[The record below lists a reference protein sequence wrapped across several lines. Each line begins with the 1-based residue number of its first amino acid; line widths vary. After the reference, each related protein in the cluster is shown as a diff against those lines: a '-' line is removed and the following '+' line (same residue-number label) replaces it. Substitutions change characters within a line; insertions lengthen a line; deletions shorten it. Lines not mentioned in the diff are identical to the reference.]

1 MEIALLTI
9 GLILVVFIAFHL
21 RPLRENEI
29 NVLSEK
35 RRNKEIIKYFSFDI
49 HEYSVNKNFKKS
61 MNPNGKF
68 YQISEDLYTF
78 PSLSAGLLKYKKHEW
93 IIISFEKDRKIS
105 LIWLNKG
112 FDRSIVFPHLSV
124 SDLINIAN
132 RDGYTS
138 VMIFHNHPNSN
149 PNHYDCSSPSP
160 QDIISANEFAAELN
174 ENGINL
180 LEFICERGR
189 HYRYYAE
196 YSDDFLAASKFA
208 EKIKSENGQTMI
220 ENLSLHI
227 QRIF

>member
-9 GLILVVFIAFHL
+9 GLFLVVFIVSHL

-35 RRNKEIIKYFSFDI
+35 RRNKGIIKYFSFDI
-49 HEYSVNKNFKKS
+49 QEYSVNKNFKKS

-112 FDRSIVFPHLSV
+112 FD
-124 SDLINIAN
+124 
-132 RDGYTS
+132 
-138 VMIFHNHPNSN
+138 
-149 PNHYDCSSPSP
+149 
-160 QDIISANEFAAELN
+160 
-174 ENGINL
+174 
-180 LEFICERGR
+180 
-189 HYRYYAE
+189 
-196 YSDDFLAASKFA
+196 
-208 EKIKSENGQTMI
+208 
-220 ENLSLHI
+220 SL
-227 QRIF
+227 